1 MRRCCAKSN
10 SNRGVT
16 LVELLVTL
24 VIAAILLTLA
34 APSFN
39 EFIQRSNTSTAVDKF
54 VESINLARSEA
65 IKRGLQVVI
74 RKTGSHWEDGWTIFS
89 DNNRNGQLSTTDGD
103 ELLYSQSK
111 LEHGFTLRT
120 DSTTSTWFAY
130 LPSGFIKGD
139 ISNNTKF
146 FLCRNDKDKPKS
158 RTIKVNNAGNVYV
171 SEGVT
176 TCP

>member
-1 MRRCCAKSN
+1 MKHYCAKRN

-39 EFIQRSNTSTAVDKF
+39 EFIQKSNTSTAVDKF

-65 IKRGLQVVI
+65 IKRGLQIVV
-74 RKTGSHWEDGWTIFS
+74 RKTGSHWEEGWTIFS
-89 DNNRNGQLSTTDGD
+89 DHNGNGQLTATDGD
-103 ELLYSQSK
+103 ELLHSQNK
-111 LEHGFTLRT
+111 LENGFTLRT
-120 DSTTSTWFAY
+120 DSTISTWFAY

-139 ISNNTKF
+139 ISNNAKF
-146 FLCRNDKDKPKS
+146 FLCRSDKDKPKS
-158 RTIKVNNAGNVYV
+158 RTIKVNNAGNIYII
-171 SEGVT
+171 EGVS